1 MNATREDVW
10 VVRMVLLLGAVLLLH
25 PAAAWAAQE
34 EANSSVNESAA
45 PATSSPAP
53 VTQGVDWTRV
63 FLRGG
68 LYGATWA
75 ALAVPAYLLLLSRPW
90 GPWIVGLLTVVL
102 PPLSAL
108 WMVAPGGLWAFGQA
122 LPRTPTWGHV
132 VSNTIK
138 LSVAVTS
145 GLYAWF
151 LSQWL
156 FGFFFEK
163 KTDRNGARDSG
174 YRTTGILPIFERI
187 GS

>member
-1 MNATREDVW
+1 MKDAW
-10 VVRMVLLLGAVLLLH
+10 VVRMAVLLATLLLLQ
-25 PAAAWAAQE
+25 PAAMWAAQE
-34 EANSSVNESAA
+34 DGVISPTSEPSTSVESNGETPTSA
-45 PATSSPAP
+45 P
-53 VTQGVDWTRV
+53 DWNRIL
-63 FLRGG
+63 LRTG
-68 LYGATWA
+68 LFGATWA